1 VQRPGV
7 EPKLL
12 GDIENLK
19 NFALLVGDSLPIDY
33 YKIFCELERTLV
45 FELDFLYEAQATAKV
60 AAAVAHS
67 PNNKPRQAPVTVP
80 LPIPGTT
87 PPYTILLFYSIL
99 FFLHSILLISTLSFP
114 PLLYI
119 TLLYDVIRT
128 FRSIVMLGVVDCL
141 MSVSIP
147 PCTRCRCRDC

>member
-1 VQRPGV
+1 MHKAKLLDGRVVAVKVQRPGV

-87 PPYTILLFYSIL
+87 LLHSTLYSTQLYASSNSTLLRCTLPYSIL
-99 FFLHSILLISTLSFP
+99 FFHCSY
-114 PLLYI
+114 LLYSSHS
-119 TLLYDVIRT
+119 
-128 FRSIVMLGVVDCL
+128 SI
-141 MSVSIP
+141 I
-147 PCTRCRCRDC
+147 